1 MRIRGTA
8 ERSHKLKRLEGI
20 RIDIEGRN
28 FPLAISAG
36 WAELLRGQRA
46 RELLARADAELYAS
60 KRAKY
65 AAQSQPVPAKRPPGV
80 RFRVDHPKTRPGR
93 TVQARSWR
101 AAVPDGCE
109 CAKAGLLQVE

>member
-36 WAELLRGQRA
+36 WAELLRGERA

-65 AAQSQPVPAKRPPGV
+65 AAQSQPVPAKRPPRREISG
-80 RFRVDHPKTRPGR
+80 RSPENQTRKD
-93 TVQARSWR
+93 RSGPFV
-101 AAVPDGCE
+101 ACSGT
-109 CAKAGLLQVE
+109 